1 MKLRWSQM
9 RQLGVIRPQAPLQF
23 GNYCG
28 LFPQIIQPEGIRFLA
43 AHHAAAKLGR
53 ISGGKEAAMMSN
65 PAESQPDEL
74 KLEAFAAKPYER
86 RMGSF
91 FLAILASL
99 LLHGTIA
106 VALVQGLLG

>member
-1 MKLRWSQM
+1 
-9 RQLGVIRPQAPLQF
+9 
-23 GNYCG
+23 
-28 LFPQIIQPEGIRFLA
+28 
-43 AHHAAAKLGR
+43 
-53 ISGGKEAAMMSN
+53 MMSN

-74 KLEAFAAKPYER
+74 KLEAFAAKPYEQ

-106 VALVQGLLG
+106 VVLVQGLFG

>member
-1 MKLRWSQM
+1 M
-9 RQLGVIRPQAPLQF
+9 RGLAVIRPQGPRQF
-23 GNYCG
+23 GHYCA
-28 LFPQIIQPEGIRFLA
+28 LFPQIIQPEWIRFLA
-43 AHHAAAKLGR
+43 AHRAPAKLGR

-74 KLEAFAAKPYER
+74 RLEAFAAKPYER

-91 FLAILASL
+91 FFAILASL

-106 VALVQGLLG
+106 VALVQGLFG